1 MDSQCTIGG
10 LRPSFLVL
18 FCRCLCFNALAN
30 LSSAIP
36 SMDMPSLETLEQPD
50 SGMFV
55 SAVVTEVPD
64 NKSYV
69 FGMFRESGTRND
81 LPFSKGDGAFIWLN
95 GHPKDNIRT
104 GMIIHVADLRESNS
118 WKKPG
123 DKKYCANLAPIEFQP
138 ELSAEPIEP
147 VQQPEPMTM
156 TPAISKVVDSTIQ
169 DRKAEM
175 LDLSARLTV
184 TRTFKGTKAKYL
196 NFLSVSVGS
205 PSEALEACIEFCYD
219 QNFGF

>member
-1 MDSQCTIGG
+1 
-10 LRPSFLVL
+10 
-18 FCRCLCFNALAN
+18 
-30 LSSAIP
+30 
-36 SMDMPSLETLEQPD
+36 MDMPSLETLEQPD

-64 NKSYV
+64 NNKSYV

-104 GMIIHVADLRESNS
+104 GMIIYVADLRESNS

-138 ELSAEPIEP
+138 ELSAEPVESVQP
-147 VQQPEPMTM
+147 VQQSEPMIM
-156 TPAISKVVDSTIQ
+156 TPTTQKVVDSAIQ
-169 DRKAEM
+169 DRKAKM

-196 NFLSVSVGS
+196 DFLAVSVGS

>member
-1 MDSQCTIGG
+1 M
-10 LRPSFLVL
+10 
-18 FCRCLCFNALAN
+18 
-30 LSSAIP
+30 LSTEI
-36 SMDMPSLETLEQPD
+36 LEQPD

-55 SAVVTEVPD
+55 PALVTEVPD
-64 NKSYV
+64 GKTYV
-69 FGMFRESGTRND
+69 FGMFREGGTKNG

-95 GHPKDNIRT
+95 GYPKDNIRT
-104 GMIIHVADLRESNS
+104 GMTINVADLRESNS

-138 ELSAEPIEP
+138 ELSAEPVEP
-147 VQQPEPMTM
+147 VQQPEPTTYELRASTM
-156 TPAISKVVDSTIQ
+156 TPEIQKVVDSAIQ
-169 DRKAEM
+169 KRKSEM

-196 NFLSVSVGS
+196 DFLAVSVGS

-219 QNFGF
+219 QDFGF

>member
-1 MDSQCTIGG
+1 
-10 LRPSFLVL
+10 
-18 FCRCLCFNALAN
+18 
-30 LSSAIP
+30 
-36 SMDMPSLETLEQPD
+36 MDMLSLETLEQPD

-55 SAVVTEVPD
+55 PALVTEVPD
-64 NKSYV
+64 GKTYV
-69 FGMFRESGTRND
+69 FGKFCEGGTENG
-81 LPFSKGDGAFIWLN
+81 LAFSKGDGAFIWLN
-95 GHPKDNIRT
+95 GHPKDNIRA

-138 ELSAEPIEP
+138 ELLAEPVKP
-147 VQQPEPMTM
+147 VQQSEPTAYERKDSTM
-156 TPAISKVVDSTIQ
+156 TPAIQKVVDSAIQ
-169 DRKAEM
+169 KRKAEM

-196 NFLSVSVGS
+196 DFLAVSVGS

>member
-1 MDSQCTIGG
+1 
-10 LRPSFLVL
+10 
-18 FCRCLCFNALAN
+18 
-30 LSSAIP
+30 
-36 SMDMPSLETLEQPD
+36 MDMPSLETLEQPD

-104 GMIIHVADLRESNS
+104 GMIIYVADLRESNS

-138 ELSAEPIEP
+138 ELSAAPVEP
-147 VQQPEPMTM
+147 VQQAEPATYESRAATM
-156 TPAISKVVDSTIQ
+156 TPAIPKVVDSAIQ
-169 DRKAEM
+169 DRKAKM

-196 NFLSVSVGS
+196 DFLAISVGS

>member
-1 MDSQCTIGG
+1 
-10 LRPSFLVL
+10 
-18 FCRCLCFNALAN
+18 
-30 LSSAIP
+30 
-36 SMDMPSLETLEQPD
+36 MDMPSLETPEQPD

-64 NKSYV
+64 NNKSYV

-95 GHPKDNIRT
+95 GYSKDNIRT

-138 ELSAEPIEP
+138 ELSAEPVEP
-147 VQQPEPMTM
+147 VQQPEPTYESSLSTM
-156 TPAISKVVDSTIQ
+156 DTRPVI
-169 DRKAEM
+169 RKAFELATQKRKAKM

-196 NFLSVSVGS
+196 DFLAVSVGS

>member
-1 MDSQCTIGG
+1 ME
-10 LRPSFLVL
+10 
-18 FCRCLCFNALAN
+18 
-30 LSSAIP
+30 
-36 SMDMPSLETLEQPD
+36 MPSLETPEQPD
-50 SGMFV
+50 SGMFI

-95 GHPKDNIRT
+95 GLPKDNIRT

-138 ELSAEPIEP
+138 ELSTELVEP
-147 VQQPEPMTM
+147 VQQPELTTYESRASTM
-156 TPAISKVVDSTIQ
+156 TPAIQKVVDSAIQ
-169 DRKAEM
+169 DRKAKM
-175 LDLSARLTV
+175 RDLSARLTV

-196 NFLSVSVGS
+196 DFLAVSVGS
-205 PSEALEACIEFCYD
+205 QSEALEACVEFCYD

>member
-1 MDSQCTIGG
+1 
-10 LRPSFLVL
+10 
-18 FCRCLCFNALAN
+18 
-30 LSSAIP
+30 
-36 SMDMPSLETLEQPD
+36 MDMPSLETLEQPD

-138 ELSAEPIEP
+138 ELSAESVEP
-147 VQQPEPMTM
+147 VQQPEPITYESRASTM
-156 TPAISKVVDSTIQ
+156 TLAIQDSAIQ
-169 DRKAEM
+169 DRKAKM

-184 TRTFKGTKAKYL
+184 TRTFKGTKARYL
-196 NFLSVSVGS
+196 DFLAVSVGS

>member
-1 MDSQCTIGG
+1 M
-10 LRPSFLVL
+10 
-18 FCRCLCFNALAN
+18 
-30 LSSAIP
+30 LST
-36 SMDMPSLETLEQPD
+36 ETLEQPD

-64 NKSYV
+64 DKSYI

-81 LPFSKGDGAFIWLN
+81 LPFFKGDGAFIWLN
-95 GHPKDNIRT
+95 GFPKDNIRT
-104 GMIIHVADLRESNS
+104 GMIIHVSDLRESNS

-123 DKKYCANLAPIEFQP
+123 DKKYCANLAPVEFQP
-138 ELSAEPIEP
+138 ELSAKPVEP
-147 VQQPEPMTM
+147 VQQVEPVTM
-156 TPAISKVVDSTIQ
+156 TPAIQKAVDPAIQ

-175 LDLSARLTV
+175 LDLKARLTV
-184 TRTFKGTKAKYL
+184 TRTFKGQKAKYL
-196 NFLSVSVGS
+196 DFLSVSVGS

>member
-1 MDSQCTIGG
+1 M
-10 LRPSFLVL
+10 
-18 FCRCLCFNALAN
+18 
-30 LSSAIP
+30 SSIE
-36 SMDMPSLETLEQPD
+36 MPSLETLEQPD

-104 GMIIHVADLRESNS
+104 GMIIYVADLRESNS

-138 ELSAEPIEP
+138 ELSAEPVEP
-147 VQQPEPMTM
+147 VQQAEPATYESKASTM
-156 TPAISKVVDSTIQ
+156 TLAIQDSAIQ
-169 DRKAEM
+169 DRKAKM

-196 NFLSVSVGS
+196 DFLAVSVGS

>member
-1 MDSQCTIGG
+1 
-10 LRPSFLVL
+10 
-18 FCRCLCFNALAN
+18 
-30 LSSAIP
+30 
-36 SMDMPSLETLEQPD
+36 MPSIEMPSIETLEQPD
-50 SGMFV
+50 SGLFV

-81 LPFSKGDGAFIWLN
+81 VPFSKGDGAFIWLN
-95 GHPKDNIRT
+95 GHSKDNIRT
-104 GMIIHVADLRESNS
+104 GMIIHVSDLRESNS

-138 ELSAEPIEP
+138 ELSAEPVET
-147 VQQPEPMTM
+147 VQQSEPTAHERKESTM
-156 TPAISKVVDSTIQ
+156 TPAQKAIVDLAIQ
-169 DRKAEM
+169 KRKAEM

-196 NFLSVSVGS
+196 DFLAVSVGS

>member
-1 MDSQCTIGG
+1 
-10 LRPSFLVL
+10 
-18 FCRCLCFNALAN
+18 
-30 LSSAIP
+30 
-36 SMDMPSLETLEQPD
+36 MDMPSLETLEQPD

-138 ELSAEPIEP
+138 ELSAEPVEP
-147 VQQPEPMTM
+147 VQQPEPITYESRASTM
-156 TPAISKVVDSTIQ
+156 TLAIQDSAIQ
-169 DRKAEM
+169 DRKAKM

-184 TRTFKGTKAKYL
+184 TRTFKGTKARYL
-196 NFLSVSVGS
+196 DFLAVSVGS

>member
-1 MDSQCTIGG
+1 
-10 LRPSFLVL
+10 
-18 FCRCLCFNALAN
+18 
-30 LSSAIP
+30 
-36 SMDMPSLETLEQPD
+36 MDMLSTETLEKPD

-55 SAVVTEVPD
+55 PALVTEVPD
-64 NKSYV
+64 GKSYV
-69 FGMFRESGTRND
+69 FGKFCEGGTEND
-81 LPFSKGDGAFIWLN
+81 LAFSKGDGAFIWLN
-95 GHPKDNIRT
+95 GHSKDNIRT

-138 ELSAEPIEP
+138 ELSAEPVEP
-147 VQQPEPMTM
+147 VQQPELTTYESRASTM
-156 TPAISKVVDSTIQ
+156 TPAIQKVVDSATQ
-169 DRKAEM
+169 KRKAEM

-196 NFLSVSVGS
+196 DFLAVSVGS

>member
-1 MDSQCTIGG
+1 
-10 LRPSFLVL
+10 
-18 FCRCLCFNALAN
+18 
-30 LSSAIP
+30 
-36 SMDMPSLETLEQPD
+36 MDMPSPETLEQPD

-138 ELSAEPIEP
+138 ELSAESVEP
-147 VQQPEPMTM
+147 VQQPEPTTYQSRASNM
-156 TPAISKVVDSTIQ
+156 TPEIRKVVDLAIQ
-169 DRKAEM
+169 KRKAEM

-196 NFLSVSVGS
+196 NFLSTSVGS

>member
-1 MDSQCTIGG
+1 
-10 LRPSFLVL
+10 
-18 FCRCLCFNALAN
+18 
-30 LSSAIP
+30 
-36 SMDMPSLETLEQPD
+36 MPSTETLPEMPSTEALEQPD

-55 SAVVTEVPD
+55 SALVTEVPD

-69 FGMFRESGTRND
+69 FGKFCESGTENG
-81 LPFSKGDGAFIWLN
+81 LPFSKGDGAFIWIN
-95 GHPKDNIRT
+95 DYPRGNIRT
-104 GMIIHVADLRESNS
+104 GMMIHVSDLRESNS

-123 DKKYCANLAPIEFQP
+123 DKKYCANLAPVEFQP
-138 ELSAEPIEP
+138 ELSAESIEP
-147 VQQPEPMTM
+147 VQKPEPATM
-156 TPAISKVVDSTIQ
+156 TPAIQKVVDSAIQ
-169 DRKAEM
+169 KRKAEM

-196 NFLSVSVGS
+196 DFLSVSVGS

>member
-1 MDSQCTIGG
+1 
-10 LRPSFLVL
+10 
-18 FCRCLCFNALAN
+18 
-30 LSSAIP
+30 
-36 SMDMPSLETLEQPD
+36 MPSTETLSEMPSTEALEQPD

-55 SAVVTEVPD
+55 SALVTEVPD

-69 FGMFRESGTRND
+69 FGKFCESGTENG
-81 LPFSKGDGAFIWLN
+81 LPFCKGDGAFIWIN
-95 GHPKDNIRT
+95 DYPRDNIRT
-104 GMIIHVADLRESNS
+104 GMMIHVSDLRESNS

-138 ELSAEPIEP
+138 ELSAQPVEP
-147 VQQPEPMTM
+147 VQQPEPATM
-156 TPAISKVVDSTIQ
+156 TPAIQKVVDSAIQ

-196 NFLSVSVGS
+196 NFLSASVGS

>member
-1 MDSQCTIGG
+1 M
-10 LRPSFLVL
+10 
-18 FCRCLCFNALAN
+18 
-30 LSSAIP
+30 SSI
-36 SMDMPSLETLEQPD
+36 EVLEQPD

-55 SAVVTEVPD
+55 PALVTEVPD
-64 NKSYV
+64 GKTYV
-69 FGMFRESGTRND
+69 FGMFREGGTKNG

-95 GHPKDNIRT
+95 GYPKDNIRT
-104 GMIIHVADLRESNS
+104 GMTINVADLRESNS

-138 ELSAEPIEP
+138 ELSAQPVEP
-147 VQQPEPMTM
+147 VQQPESTAYESRASTM
-156 TPAISKVVDSTIQ
+156 TPAIQKVVDSHIQ
-169 DRKAEM
+169 KRKAEM

-196 NFLSVSVGS
+196 NFLSASVGS

>member
-1 MDSQCTIGG
+1 M
-10 LRPSFLVL
+10 
-18 FCRCLCFNALAN
+18 
-30 LSSAIP
+30 SSIE
-36 SMDMPSLETLEQPD
+36 MPSIEVLEQPD

-55 SAVVTEVPD
+55 PALVTEVPEG
-64 NKSYV
+64 KTYV
-69 FGMFRESGTRND
+69 FGMFREGGTKNG

-95 GHPKDNIRT
+95 GYPKDNIRT
-104 GMIIHVADLRESNS
+104 GMTINVADLRESNS

-138 ELSAEPIEP
+138 ELSAQPVEL
-147 VQQPEPMTM
+147 VQQPESTAYESRASTM
-156 TPAISKVVDSTIQ
+156 TPAIQEVVDSHIQ
-169 DRKAEM
+169 KRKAEM

-196 NFLSVSVGS
+196 NFLSASVGS

>member
-1 MDSQCTIGG
+1 
-10 LRPSFLVL
+10 
-18 FCRCLCFNALAN
+18 
-30 LSSAIP
+30 
-36 SMDMPSLETLEQPD
+36 MPSIEMPSIETPEQPD
-50 SGMFV
+50 SGLFV

-81 LPFSKGDGAFIWLN
+81 VPFSKGDGAFIWLN
-95 GHPKDNIRT
+95 GHSKDNIRT
-104 GMIIHVADLRESNS
+104 GMIIHVSDLRESNS

-138 ELSAEPIEP
+138 ELSAEPVET
-147 VQQPEPMTM
+147 VQQSEPAAYERKESTM
-156 TPAISKVVDSTIQ
+156 TPAIQKVVDLAIQ
-169 DRKAEM
+169 KRKAEM

-196 NFLSVSVGS
+196 DFLAVSVGS

>member
-1 MDSQCTIGG
+1 M
-10 LRPSFLVL
+10 
-18 FCRCLCFNALAN
+18 
-30 LSSAIP
+30 LST
-36 SMDMPSLETLEQPD
+36 ETLEQPD

-64 NKSYV
+64 DKSYI

-81 LPFSKGDGAFIWLN
+81 LPFFKGDGAFIWLN
-95 GHPKDNIRT
+95 GFPKDNIRT
-104 GMIIHVADLRESNS
+104 GMIIHVSDLRESNS

-147 VQQPEPMTM
+147 VQQVEPVTM
-156 TPAISKVVDSTIQ
+156 TPAIQKAVDPAIQ

-175 LDLSARLTV
+175 LDLARLTV
-184 TRTFKGTKAKYL
+184 TPTFKGQKAKYL
-196 NFLSVSVGS
+196 DFLSVSVGS

-219 QNFGF
+219 QNFVFSSWGPCAPFL

>member
-1 MDSQCTIGG
+1 
-10 LRPSFLVL
+10 
-18 FCRCLCFNALAN
+18 
-30 LSSAIP
+30 
-36 SMDMPSLETLEQPD
+36 MPSIEMPSIEVLEQPD

-55 SAVVTEVPD
+55 PALVTEVPD
-64 NKSYV
+64 GKTYI
-69 FGMFRESGTRND
+69 FGMFREGGTKNG

-95 GHPKDNIRT
+95 GYPKDNIRT
-104 GMIIHVADLRESNS
+104 GMTINVADLRESNS

-138 ELSAEPIEP
+138 ELSAESVEP
-147 VQQPEPMTM
+147 VQQPEPIMYESRASTM
-156 TPAISKVVDSTIQ
+156 TPAIQKAVDSAIQ
-169 DRKAEM
+169 KRKAEM

-196 NFLSVSVGS
+196 NFLSASVGS

>member
-1 MDSQCTIGG
+1 
-10 LRPSFLVL
+10 
-18 FCRCLCFNALAN
+18 
-30 LSSAIP
+30 
-36 SMDMPSLETLEQPD
+36 MDMPSLETLEQPD

-104 GMIIHVADLRESNS
+104 GMIIHVSDLRESNS

-123 DKKYCANLAPIEFQP
+123 DKKYCANLAPMEFQP
-138 ELSAEPIEP
+138 ELSAEHIEP
-147 VQQPEPMTM
+147 VQQSE
-156 TPAISKVVDSTIQ
+156 PAILKPAIQKVVNPAIQ

-184 TRTFKGTKAKYL
+184 TRTFKGKKAKYL
-196 NFLSVSVGS
+196 DFLSVSVGS